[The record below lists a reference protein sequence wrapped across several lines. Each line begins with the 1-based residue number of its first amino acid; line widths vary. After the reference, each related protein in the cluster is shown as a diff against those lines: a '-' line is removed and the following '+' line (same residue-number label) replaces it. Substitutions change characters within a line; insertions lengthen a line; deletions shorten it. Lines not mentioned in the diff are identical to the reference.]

1 MQLMIRTRAT
11 ARGRMLPQSQAAE
24 DSGPT
29 TFTAGSTTPIRCRFL
44 PPCSA
49 TAASF
54 EALRQSRWLR
64 TADGFAVCAVATRT
78 HHESP

>member
-11 ARGRMLPQSQAAE
+11 ARGRMLPRRRWRLKRVAQYLH
-24 DSGPT
+24 
-29 TFTAGSTTPIRCRFL
+29 CRFDRPHTMPIS

-64 TADGFAVCAVATRT
+64 TVDGFAVRASRV
-78 HHESP
+78 